1 MGLDGEAEVD
11 LLDSNGDVIS
21 FCNNSVLISVDVPKD
36 EEIRRSSR
44 CSFTSENCMFDK
56 RTIDYVC
63 GLLSPTEFK
72 MPRKKHRKG
81 ARIKT
86 RNKRMLKIIEEAWYK
101 NDYSENRC
109 KSLC

>member
-1 MGLDGEAEVD
+1 MVRLDGEAKVD
-11 LLDSNGDVIS
+11 LIS
-21 FCNNSVLISVDVPKD
+21 SDGNMISLGLVSVDVPSISSIPKD
-36 EEIRRSSR
+36 EEIMLSSKSV
-44 CSFTSENCMFDK
+44 SFTSENCMFDK
-56 RTIDYVC
+56 RAIDYVC

-101 NDYSENRC
+101 
-109 KSLC
+109 